1 MVRDVRQAPKEDETM
16 SRFQKATRKKAKLRL
31 ALLGPSGAGKT
42 WTALTIARG
51 LGKRIA
57 VIDSERG
64 SASLYAGD
72 AADFDV
78 LELETFS
85 PRTYVEAIK
94 DAEREGYDVI
104 VVDSLTHAWSGKG
117 GALEMVDNVSKR
129 SQSGN
134 SFNAWR
140 EVTPEHNALVDAML
154 MCKAHLIATLRV
166 KTEYVLE
173 EDHRGKKVPKKV
185 GMQPIQRDGLEY
197 EFTLVADMNLQ
208 HELIVTKTRCKLFD
222 NAVIP
227 RPDGE
232 VAKKLLGWL
241 ESGEETS
248 ERPLAE
254 PASAG
259 ATTTPTAP
267 TTAVSSASPKSA
279 DTRPATTDQL
289 PTDIAGW
296 LARHNGLMDRAFEK
310 AGIMAEDAD
319 QFGLHAPK
327 LPMPVFGNEAK
338 IHAGKR
344 YDEVSGGTLRE
355 LFYVKPDF
363 DKRPANVRLHVS
375 HLVARHEIAKLR
387 NAAEAA
393 AAEVALSA
401 LSTEAAQ

>member
-1 MVRDVRQAPKEDETM
+1 M

-85 PRTYVEAIK
+85 PRTYVEAIQ

-241 ESGEETS
+241 ESGEEAP
-248 ERPLAE
+248 ERPF
-254 PASAG
+254 AG
-259 ATTTPTAP
+259 AVTPSSSPTADQSP
-267 TTAVSSASPKSA
+267 HTPSASSPTSPVSASSTTATPG
-279 DTRPATTDQL
+279 ATSQTNRDPM

-319 QFGLHAPK
+319 ELGLHAPK

-363 DKRPANVRLHVS
+363 DKRPPNVRLHVS

-387 NAAEAA
+387 KAAEDAAAEAA
-393 AAEVALSA
+393 LSA
-401 LSTEAAQ
+401 PSTEAAQ